1 VEPSPAQHSKIDWI
15 LLFLN
20 AMPLDRIHLMKALFL
35 FWYRT
40 GRQIEGFFRFKP
52 YMYGPC
58 SFDLYDELRA
68 SQQSHLV
75 AQASHIPAKYARFH
89 ITDLGRKKAEE
100 AESKTSASHRK
111 LIKDIVNEVSNCGF
125 KDLLQNVYTEAPE
138 FTSNSVF
145 NRR

>member
-1 VEPSPAQHSKIDWI
+1 METSPAQHSKVDWI

-40 GRQIEGFFRFKP
+40 GRRIEGFFKFKP

-58 SFDLYDELRA
+58 SFDLYDELRS
-68 SQQSHLV
+68 SQRDHLI

-89 ITDLGRKKAEE
+89 ITDLGRKMVEE
-100 AESKTSASHRK
+100 AESKISASEQN
-111 LIKDIVNEVSNCGF
+111 LIREIANEVSNCGF
-125 KDLLQNVYTEAPE
+125 RDLLQKVYTEAPD
-138 FTSNSVF
+138 FASNSVF